1 MITEDDIR
9 LIIAGGEGFNAEF
22 KVSVPSKVRELTEEI
37 CAFANAA
44 GGILLI
50 GVDDT
55 NQLKGIN
62 IDNAKR
68 SAIQNSISE
77 ISPQLNCSF
86 EIVNVDG
93 LDIAVIEV
101 PTGINKPYVCSGSIY
116 VRVGANSQKLKTAEQ
131 MRDFFQ
137 ESEKLYF
144 DEATCK
150 DFDIESQIDRDNFI
164 NFRVEAGFSPAV
176 TDTQIRKNL
185 QLFTADGFFKRGG
198 VLFFGSQP
206 EQFYEQAITRCVA
219 FRGINKRYISDDK
232 TYTGPLY
239 VQYTNAREWLRGK
252 LNVGYDIEGQGGGP
266 RKEVWEIP
274 ETVFKEAI
282 VNALSH
288 RDYYEKGAV
297 TTIELFDDRV
307 EISNPGGLLASVGKE
322 FGHKS
327 VSRNPLIFSLFQRM
341 HLVEKVGS
349 GILRMEEMMLT
360 NHLPAPIYQK
370 EGVFTIIFKRPVVVE
385 DEIKKPNQETV
396 QKSSEKSSEKGS
408 EKSSEKILKLI
419 EINNFVTISE
429 LAEIIGIS
437 TRAIEKQINRLQIDN
452 KIIHE
457 GPDKGGHWKVVSGA
471 SKLKMMEEMLEEN
484 MEEMLE
490 EKIVKFIEQNPSLT
504 VSEIEKLTNKSRG
517 VIEYQLNK
525 LKLDGKIQRS
535 GSTKSGHWLIVS
547 DKTK

>member
-1 MITEDDIR
+1 MNADQ
-9 LIIAGGEGFNAEF
+9 LKSIISLGEGFHTEF

-50 GVDDT
+50 GVDDA
-55 NQLKGIN
+55 NKLKGIR

-77 ISPQLNCSF
+77 VSPQLNCSF
-86 EIVNVDG
+86 EVVNVDG
-93 LDIAVIEV
+93 FDIAVIEV

-116 VRVGANSQKLKTAEQ
+116 VRVGPNSQKLKTAEQ

-150 DFDIESQIDRDNFI
+150 DFDVETQIDRDNFI

-176 TDTQIRKNL
+176 TDSQIRKNL
-185 QLFTADGFFKRGG
+185 QLFTSDGYFKRGG

-206 EQFYEQAITRCVA
+206 ELFYEQAITRCVA
-219 FRGINKRYISDDK
+219 FRGVNKRYISDDK
-232 TYTGPLY
+232 TYTGPLF

-349 GILRMEEMMLT
+349 GILRMEEMMLA

-370 EGVFTIIFKRPVVVE
+370 EGLFTITFKRPVVAE
-385 DEIKKPNQETV
+385 DEITEKHESKMAETV
-396 QKSSEKSSEKGS
+396 EKTVEKMAVDVAV
-408 EKSSEKILKLI
+408 KIIELI
-419 EINNFVTISE
+419 AENKFITIPEIAKTV
-429 LAEIIGIS
+429 GIS
-437 TRAIEKQINRLQIDN
+437 LRSAER
-452 KIIHE
+452 
-457 GPDKGGHWKVVSGA
+457 KV
-471 SKLKMMEEMLEEN
+471 
-484 MEEMLE
+484 
-490 EKIVKFIEQNPSLT
+490 
-504 VSEIEKLTNKSRG
+504 
-517 VIEYQLNK
+517 NK
-525 LKLDGKIQRS
+525 LKSEGKIHRS
-535 GSTKSGHWLIVS
+535 GSTKGGHWVI
-547 DKTK
+547 D

>member
-1 MITEDDIR
+1 
-9 LIIAGGEGFNAEF
+9 
-22 KVSVPSKVRELTEEI
+22 VSVPSKVRELTEEI

-50 GVDDT
+50 GVDDA
-55 NQLKGIN
+55 NKLKGIK
-62 IDNAKR
+62 IDNVKR

-77 ISPQLNCSF
+77 VSPQLNCSF
-86 EIVNVDG
+86 EVVNVDG
-93 LDIAVIEV
+93 FDIAVIEV
-101 PTGINKPYVCSGSIY
+101 PIGINKPYVCSGSIY
-116 VRVGANSQKLKTAEQ
+116 VRVGPNSQKLKTAEQ

-150 DFDIESQIDRDNFI
+150 DFDVESQIDRDNFF

-176 TDTQIRKNL
+176 TDSQIRKNL
-185 QLFTADGFFKRGG
+185 QLFTSEGYFKRGG

-206 EQFYEQAITRCVA
+206 ELFYEQAITRCVA
-219 FRGINKRYISDDK
+219 FRGVNKRYISDDK
-232 TYTGPLY
+232 TYTGPLF

-349 GILRMEEMMLT
+349 GILRMEEMMIA

-370 EGVFTIIFKRPVVVE
+370 EGLFTITFKRPVLVE
-385 DEIKKPNQETV
+385 VEIKEKHENSVVVTVEETV
-396 QKSSEKSSEKGS
+396 EET
-408 EKSSEKILKLI
+408 ILKLI
-419 EINNFVTISE
+419 QQKSSITTKE
-429 LAEIIGIS
+429 LANE
-437 TRAIEKQINRLQIDN
+437 T
-452 KIIHE
+452 
-457 GPDKGGHWKVVSGA
+457 
-471 SKLKMMEEMLEEN
+471 KLS
-484 MEEMLE
+484 
-490 EKIVKFIEQNPSLT
+490 I
-504 VSEIEKLTNKSRG
+504 RG
-517 VIEYQLNK
+517 VEYQLNK
-525 LKLDGKIQRS
+525 LKSEGKIQRSGFKKGGHWVIVFERKDKKTVEETVEETVVKTVEETILKLIQQKSSITTNELANETKLSRRGVEYQLNKLKSEGKIQRS
-535 GSTKSGHWLIVS
+535 GSTKGGHWVIVR
-547 DKTK
+547 